1 MHISGQRQV
10 QQLCSNSMH
19 LLQQPGL
26 RMKWCLLSSQG
37 LCEPLYTCGSPWHRP
52 QPGGWHNQPWR
63 AQPPGR
69 ECPAL
74 FGEVTAAHNTCNTS
88 ELKTCRLQEWCTE
101 LAVHCDLSAAASA
114 VQSVMACI
122 MKRLHLTRVGW
133 HLMLCV
139 KKTNCDC
146 CAWFAD
152 REPGISCECGGT
164 AYSFHPLR
172 LCTEDC
178 LL

>member
-37 LCEPLYTCGSPWHRP
+37 LCEPLHTCGSPWHRP
-52 QPGGWHNQPWR
+52 QPGSWHNQPWR

-74 FGEVTAAHNTCNTS
+74 FGEVTTAHNTCNTS
-88 ELKTCRLQEWCTE
+88 ELKLADYKSGVLNLQYI
-101 LAVHCDLSAAASA
+101 VISAR
-114 VQSVMACI
+114 Q
-122 MKRLHLTRVGW
+122 
-133 HLMLCV
+133 
-139 KKTNCDC
+139 
-146 CAWFAD
+146 
-152 REPGISCECGGT
+152 
-164 AYSFHPLR
+164 PL
-172 LCTEDC
+172 LYKA
-178 LL
+178 